1 MKRLTPSWSWASLPF
16 LLIVWILIA
25 SRFPSYV
32 LPQPWEVW
40 REALRWMADGSLWP
54 QLRASLL
61 EEFAGFLLAVVLA
74 LALGVGA
81 GLSDR
86 FRDFIS
92 PLNSL
97 FMAIP
102 PIAWAPL
109 MLLIFGLGYL
119 SIIVV
124 IVIAALFPMC
134 VTIQEGIRSIRGGEV
149 RAARTLGANMRQ
161 LLLHVYLPS
170 SLPFITAALRIGF
183 SQAWRAL
190 VAAEM
195 LGASQGI
202 GWMVAMGGQIGNS
215 SQVLLGI
222 CLIGLIAWLME
233 NLVFRRIEQ
242 RYQSWRVC

>member
-1 MKRLTPSWSWASLPF
+1 MRIKPNWGWASLPV
-16 LLIVWILIA
+16 LLLLWIAVA
-25 SRFPSYV
+25 SRYPSYV
-32 LPQPWEVW
+32 LPQPWDVW
-40 REALRWMADGSLWP
+40 HEAQRWFSDGSIWV
-54 QLRASLL
+54 QLGASLL
-61 EEFAGFLLAVVLA
+61 EEFVGFSIAVVLA
-74 LALGVGA
+74 LLLGVSA

-86 FRDFIS
+86 FRDFIT

-109 MLLIFGLGYL
+109 MLLIFGLGFT
-119 SIIVV
+119 SIMVV
-124 IVIAALFPMC
+124 IIIAALFPMC
-134 VTIQEGIRSIRGGEV
+134 ITIQEGIRGIRGGEV
-149 RAARTLGANMRQ
+149 RAARTLGASRRQ
-161 LLLHVYLPS
+161 LLLHIYLPS

-202 GWMVAMGGQIGNS
+202 GWMVAMGGQTGNS

-233 NLVFRRIEQ
+233 NLVFHRIEQ
-242 RYQSWRVC
+242 RYQRWRAH

>member
-1 MKRLTPSWSWASLPF
+1 MIRFKPNWGWASLPF
-16 LLIVWILIA
+16 LLLVWIAVA
-25 SRFPSYV
+25 SRYPSYV
-32 LPQPWEVW
+32 LPQPWDVW
-40 REALRWMADGSLWP
+40 HEAVRWFSDGSIWVQLW
-54 QLRASLL
+54 ASLL
-61 EEFAGFLLAVVLA
+61 EEFASFTIAVVLA
-74 LALGVGA
+74 LLLGVSA

-86 FRDFIS
+86 FRDFIT

-109 MLLIFGLGYL
+109 MLLIFGLGFT
-119 SIIVV
+119 SIMVV

-134 VTIQEGIRSIRGGEV
+134 ITIQEGIRGIRGGEV
-149 RAARTLGANMRQ
+149 RAARTLGANYRQ
-161 LLLHVYLPS
+161 LLLHIYLPS

-202 GWMVAMGGQIGNS
+202 GWMVAMGGQTGNS

-233 NLVFRRIEQ
+233 NLVFRRIER
-242 RYQSWRVC
+242 RYQRWRAA

>member
-1 MKRLTPSWSWASLPF
+1 MKLTPNWGWASLPV
-16 LLIVWILIA
+16 LLIAWMILA
-25 SRFPSYV
+25 SRYPSYI
-32 LPQPWEVW
+32 LPQPWDVW
-40 REALRWMADGSLWP
+40 HEAVRWFSDGSIWV
-54 QLRASLL
+54 QLSASLA
-61 EEFAGFLLAVVLA
+61 EEFVGFTCAVVFA
-74 LALGVGA
+74 LLLGLSA
-81 GLSDR
+81 GLSDS
-86 FRDFIS
+86 FRDFLT

-109 MLLIFGLGYL
+109 MLLIFGLGFV
-119 SIIVV
+119 SIVV
-124 IVIAALFPMC
+124 VIIIAALFPMC
-134 VTIQEGIRSIRGGEV
+134 LTIQEGIRGIRGGEV
-149 RAARTLGANMRQ
+149 RAARTLGAKGWQ
-161 LLLHVYLPS
+161 LLIHIYLPS

-202 GWMVAMGGQIGNS
+202 GWMVATGGQTGNS

-233 NLVFRRIEQ
+233 NLVFRYIEQ
-242 RYQSWRVC
+242 RYQRWRAH